1 MKPFSWQILL
11 GLSLILLSA
20 LLYFIHYVIF
30 KDVHHILIYLIG
42 DIAFVP
48 IEVLMVTLIIHRLLS
63 WREKRAKMQKLNM
76 VIGAFFSEVGTKLLT
91 YFSDFDP
98 KLDEIRKYLIV
109 TNNWS
114 EEEFLSVSKRL
125 KKYDYGIEIQKF
137 DLDGL
142 RNFLLGKRDFLIR
155 LLENPNLLE
164 HESFTGLLQAVF
176 HMTEELDSREELKA
190 LPAADYAHLAG
201 DIKRGYVLLV
211 HQWVDYMKH
220 LKDNYPYLFSLAMR
234 TNPFDRTASPIVK
247 G

>member
-1 MKPFSWQILL
+1 MKHVRWQILL

-20 LLYFIHYVIF
+20 LLYFIHYAIF
-30 KDVHHILIYLIG
+30 KDVYHILIYLIG

-48 IEVLMVTLIIHRLLS
+48 IEVLLVTLIIHRLLS
-63 WREKRAKMQKLNM
+63 MREKRAKMEKLNM
-76 VIGAFFSEVGTKLLT
+76 VIGAFFSEVGTKLLIC
-91 YFSDFDP
+91 FSDFDP

-114 EEEFLSVSKRL
+114 EEEFLNVSKRL
-125 KKYDYGIEIQKF
+125 KKYDYGIEFQKV

-142 RNFLLGKRDFLIR
+142 CSFLLEKRDFLIR
-155 LLENPNLLE
+155 LLENPTLLE
-164 HESFTGLLQAVF
+164 HESFTGLLRAVF
-176 HMTEELDSREELKA
+176 HMTEELDSREDFTA
-190 LPAADYAHLAG
+190 LPAADHAHLAG

-211 HQWVDYMKH
+211 HQWLDYMKY

-247 G
+247 E

>member
-1 MKPFSWQILL
+1 MKHFSWQILL

-20 LLYFIHYVIF
+20 LLYFIHYAIF
-30 KDVHHILIYLIG
+30 KDVHHIIIYLIG

-63 WREKRAKMQKLNM
+63 MREKRARMQKLNM
-76 VIGAFFSEVGTKLLT
+76 VIGAFFSEIGTKLLT

-155 LLENPNLLE
+155 LLENPTLLE

-176 HMTEELDSREELKA
+176 HITEELDSREDVKA

-201 DIKRGYVLLV
+201 DINRGYGLLV
-211 HQWVDYMKH
+211 HQWLDYMKH

-234 TNPFDRTASPIVK
+234 TNPFDRTASSIVK